1 MCCEVL
7 GICRSIWNKFNFD
20 CCERY
25 RKPPAGYHHHGD
37 SLPGVFCYVVKSFLA
52 LRLVLGPV
60 LAAAHGLVPAPDQL
74 FPLGSVHFWLKQ
86 LVAAP

>member
-25 RKPPAGYHHHGD
+25 RKPPGTVTIAVTVCRGYYNVML
-37 SLPGVFCYVVKSFLA
+37 SAIFLPYTSCSAQF
-52 LRLVLGPV
+52 
-60 LAAAHGLVPAPDQL
+60 
-74 FPLGSVHFWLKQ
+74 
-86 LVAAP
+86 

>member
-25 RKPPAGYHHHGD
+25 RKPLAGYHHHGG
-37 SLPGVFCYVVKSFLA
+37 SLPGVYNVMLSNVFLPYA
-52 LRLVLGPV
+52 SCS
-60 LAAAHGLVPAPDQL
+60 AQ
-74 FPLGSVHFWLKQ
+74 S
-86 LVAAP
+86 

>member
-25 RKPPAGYHHHGD
+25 RTPRRAITITVTVCRGYYNVIL
-37 SLPGVFCYVVKSFLA
+37 SNFFLSYTSCSA
-52 LRLVLGPV
+52 
-60 LAAAHGLVPAPDQL
+60 Q
-74 FPLGSVHFWLKQ
+74 S
-86 LVAAP
+86 